1 MVWGGITSKQ
11 RQHAFQNTFQRKNN
25 NLYKPEIL
33 SELLNPKSAFVSTT
47 DSIKRTIKYLGIRV
61 LSEPHT
67 LLDSLYLYNNNILD
81 DESYNNLVMNIIKIH
96 IAQANHLHDK
106 DTVVIKPMFKCTPQ
120 IKIIKERYI
129 YLI

>member
-1 MVWGGITSKQ
+1 M
-11 RQHAFQNTFQRKNN
+11 
-25 NLYKPEIL
+25 
-33 SELLNPKSAFVSTT
+33 
-47 DSIKRTIKYLGIRV
+47 YLGIRV

-81 DESYNNLVMNIIKIH
+81 DESYSNLVMNIIKIH

-120 IKIIKERYI
+120 IKIIKERYS
-129 YLI
+129 YLIYDLTVLLFLIDITAY